1 MIVVKIG
8 GGCLSDEETIARIL
22 DLAATRCRGQLIVVS
37 ALKGVTDHLIRAMRR
52 AVEDENSVAETL
64 GALRRRH
71 MAVAERLM
79 AKDCRSLAAFGELLG
94 ASLKKLERLL
104 YGLSFTRETTPR
116 LADRVS
122 SYGERLSAELLTYT
136 LACRG
141 TPAHCLLPEEIGLVT
156 DGKYGDATADLAAT
170 ARNFAERARG
180 PIESGGVCIM
190 PGFYGVSAAGE
201 VTTFGRGGSDY
212 SAAVAASALDAER
225 LEVWKDTA
233 GFMSADPRVVP
244 GARLIPLLSFDEAA
258 ELSYFGAKIL
268 HPRTVEPL
276 RRKKIP
282 IAVKNTLDP
291 DAPGSRIELKGVRT
305 DSGVK
310 SVAHAGDL
318 GLLKIHGSGVG
329 ARPGILARVSGA
341 LSGSGPEHQVRGHL
355 PDLHQP
361 APGREGSGGGPQDPG
376 RALAQAL
383 PAAGGGGRA
392 GPGRPGRRGPGGENG
407 RGRPGLLRPGQGRG
421 EHRGH
426 QLRPLAR
433 GPLLPGA
440 QGGPR
445 NGAGRG
451 ARGVFRVEAGVGSA
465 ERLKKRAW

>member
-116 LADRVS
+116 LSDRVS

-212 SAAVAASALDAER
+212 SAAVAASALEAER

-341 LSGSGPEHQVRGHL
+341 LSGMGLNIKSAVTSQTCISLLLAEKDLEAGRRTLAALSPKPFRRLEAVGGLALVGLVGEGLAAKTGVAARAFSALAKAGVNIEAISFGPSPVAL
-355 PDLHQP
+355 YCLVP
-361 APGREGSGGGPQDPG
+361 REGLET
-376 RALAQAL
+376 ALAAVH
-383 PAAGGGGRA
+383 
-392 GPGRPGRRGPGGENG
+392 E
-407 RGRPGLLRPGQGRG
+407 
-421 EHRGH
+421 E
-426 QLRPLAR
+426 
-433 GPLLPGA
+433 
-440 QGGPR
+440 
-445 NGAGRG
+445 
-451 ARGVFRVEAGVGSA
+451 FFGSS
-465 ERLKKRAW
+465 